1 MIRFSLSLSISFL
14 LLFEGTVNII
24 LLFWNILGSLIS
36 KRLDK
41 LLLPFSERFF
51 EYWIHFS
58 FSFSELNSLL
68 SFSAFSF
75 SLFFSSITSFLSLR
89 LDSDSALISF
99 FSDSLISS
107 TWGISSTIVSFSFFT
122 DSLWFE
128 LSSVFSISWVFKSI
142 FFFLCFG
149 GNYNFIVFG
158 FTYFH

>member
-107 TWGISSTIVSFSFFT
+107 TCGISSIIVSFSFFT
-122 DSLWFE
+122 DSLWYE
-128 LSSVFSISWVFKSI
+128 LSSDFSISWVFKSI
-142 FFFLCFG
+142 FFF
-149 GNYNFIVFG
+149 VFWW
-158 FTYFH
+158 